1 MTKSRLQ
8 RDLSDSTVLRNI
20 GVPFSHTIISIE
32 SVIKGLN
39 KIFVN
44 EEKINIDIE
53 DNWIIIS
60 EAIQTILRREGFEDP
75 YELMK
80 DLTRKNIKLDKNSM
94 HEFIDNLKINNE
106 IKLELK
112 KITPYNYT
120 GINYE
125 KN

>member
-1 MTKSRLQ
+1 
-8 RDLSDSTVLRNI
+8 
-20 GVPFSHTIISIE
+20 
-32 SVIKGLN
+32 
-39 KIFVN
+39 
-44 EEKINIDIE
+44 
-53 DNWIIIS
+53 
-60 EAIQTILRREGFEDP
+60 
-75 YELMK
+75 MK